1 MEWYRDS
8 TEGRRPSSQRA
19 NQIAQELGYDDA
31 HQLKGEN
38 GNVTTKNNTLDSA
51 YSQTYTYD
59 QLNRLASSTL
69 GGAAYQSWTLDSQ
82 GNWNS
87 YTSNGTAQTETA
99 NAQNQI
105 TSINGTSAAPTYDA
119 NGNMTTAEYGENTL
133 VYDAW
138 NRLVSVTSVAFG
150 GQAIAKYTYNALG
163 YRITAT
169 YPAGTGG
176 AEIEQQYYLY
186 YDAMGQMIE
195 TRAGGTA
202 NNNVGSQMVWSA
214 AYVNAAVLQDA
225 YVNGVL
231 QPDSR
236 TYFQQDANWN
246 MTAFVGLSGGAWQV
260 MDRVVYS
267 PYGGFVVYNSTWS
280 GALSNSLP
288 PTMDV
293 SLYQGMA
300 IDPMTGLYY
309 ARNRNYDP
317 TLGRWINQDP
327 AGFINGGNTYQ
338 FVMSNPV
345 GNVDPWGLAVGHHIV
360 PKQIYKLL
368 FDPNSPGYGF
378 FENFYTGKTSP
389 NHGNSA
395 AHQRYTDAVRKLV
408 KKWLKGHP
416 DVNPECPDFSEDNAK
431 AIADDVLKSDDPGIR
446 DFLQNV
452 LNKVVDPSK
461 YFQQMANTF
470 EDAGGNLIATAKPES
485 APVENILQNIATNAS
500 NNAPRDETLAQQA
513 ESLLQEAE
521 NIIEADATALEQ
533 GIEEAP

>member
-1 MEWYRDS
+1 MDS
-8 TEGRRPSSQRA
+8 
-19 NQIAQELGYDDA
+19 I
-31 HQLKGEN
+31 
-38 GNVTTKNNTLDSA
+38 
-51 YSQTYTYD
+51 
-59 QLNRLASSTL
+59 LASRGWSVIINRVDSQQEITMVAL
-69 GGAAYQSWTLDSQ
+69 NEGLDEIAEEPTARSGCGAAEGAMTFPPKNQSNPRSVPYCSDS
-82 GNWNS
+82 
-87 YTSNGTAQTETA
+87 YF
-99 NAQNQI
+99 
-105 TSINGTSAAPTYDA
+105 P
-119 NGNMTTAEYGENTL
+119 
-133 VYDAW
+133 
-138 NRLVSVTSVAFG
+138 
-150 GQAIAKYTYNALG
+150 
-163 YRITAT
+163 
-169 YPAGTGG
+169 
-176 AEIEQQYYLY
+176 
-186 YDAMGQMIE
+186 
-195 TRAGGTA
+195 
-202 NNNVGSQMVWSA
+202 GS
-214 AYVNAAVLQDA
+214 DF
-225 YVNGVL
+225 
-231 QPDSR
+231 SR
-236 TYFQQDANWN
+236 H
-246 MTAFVGLSGGAWQV
+246 
-260 MDRVVYS
+260 
-267 PYGGFVVYNSTWS
+267 
-280 GALSNSLP
+280 
-288 PTMDV
+288 
-293 SLYQGMA
+293 
-300 IDPMTGLYY
+300 Y
-309 ARNRNYDP
+309 ARNRNYSP
-317 TLGRWINQDP
+317 SPGRFITQDP
-327 AGFINGGNTYQ
+327 LQFINGGNTYQ